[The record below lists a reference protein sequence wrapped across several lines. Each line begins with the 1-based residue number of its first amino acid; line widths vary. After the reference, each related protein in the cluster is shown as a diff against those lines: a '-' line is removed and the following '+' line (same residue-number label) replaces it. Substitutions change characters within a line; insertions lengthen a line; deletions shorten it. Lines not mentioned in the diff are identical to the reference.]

1 MIHLKKLLMTMK
13 KYLISFSLVYLLFL
27 NFIFAQTIIKQDVG
41 SKKNNTFSYF
51 EKDNPPVISKLLLND
66 NQRISPI
73 PLAVN
78 NSYTNFFPWA
88 FYQTALECGQST
100 SITQIFN
107 YEICFQRGWTDI
119 NYNFDHKFPAYFVW
133 NFCND
138 GVNQGVLFLESW
150 KVVRDAGTC
159 NMTDWGGYPN
169 GSQYKRWI
177 NGYDKYY
184 RSMQNRISEVC
195 AIPTDSEEGILTL
208 KHWLYNHIEGKAV
221 GGLANFNATYKFPD
235 AVIPDGLPGAG
246 KSIITKFSSD
256 PNHAYIILGYND
268 TIGWDFNQDN
278 QITNDLDLNGDGQIT
293 VQDWEKGCF
302 IISHTSGPGWGDY
315 GQCFLP
321 YRIMATSFHDD
332 GVWGTTAYVVK
343 VREQV
348 KPQLTAKVS
357 LTYNKRGRIK
367 VYFGV
372 SPDTLATTPNH
383 LIEPYI
389 FNYQGGD
396 FYMTGDT
403 NESDK
408 TLEFGVDITP
418 LLNSISPS
426 SPAKFFLLIDE
437 NDPDKTGFGQIN
449 QFSILS
455 YSQSDTIEI
464 SSDHNNQPIVNQ
476 GTTKQT
482 ILYTPHFTRPVIQDS
497 LLQLTVN
504 EHFEHQMTAQNGIP
518 NYRWEMAH
526 GYKELPISN
535 NLTQAYTNVLFTNLD
550 TGYAMVELPFTFPF
564 YQENINFVYIF
575 ADGFIGFSVQDYF
588 PFVYSNT
595 IKFETVRMIAPF
607 FADLEVI
614 NVKTKF
620 QNNELIISY
629 KGKIKNQVESYISFN
644 VKLKKDGTIEIHY
657 GDMKYGQTNFI
668 SGISNG
674 DINNLI
680 YSNLNQSNSSN
691 LQYHSIQY
699 KPIDNLPHLTL
710 SSSGLLSGFSDSEK
724 FDSVLVNCFDNNDI
738 KTQKWIYLDF
748 KNPKNLTVTKFTM
761 AESECNSL
769 LKGAE
774 DHLNV
779 EIRNF
784 GDSTYQ
790 NIIFSYQ
797 IHSSY
802 LISPDGYFNLGTF
815 SPLETKNL
823 VELIPLESLE
833 NAPNHE
839 SVDMQWFLINNNDTI
854 SKGIYSFTLNT
865 PEFEIQNNTLTQ
877 KEVHLN
883 NYHLDIQLKNLTDCN
898 ISGLRFELL
907 IPDGSYSI
915 SPELNSLN
923 STLSFESFHILF
935 NIVDPESM
943 MDQNPVQLQL
953 NIYRYNKL
961 IDKKLIDILPNHQFF
976 ANPNPT
982 FNYTEISSS
991 DPHQIITNAEIYH
1004 VSGIRVKNIEV
1015 QSTPFI
1021 LDLSDQIQ
1029 GVYYIRLTTLDQK
1042 FKTLKII
1049 KL

>member
-1 MIHLKKLLMTMK
+1 M
-13 KYLISFSLVYLLFL
+13 
-27 NFIFAQTIIKQDVG
+27 
-41 SKKNNTFSYF
+41 
-51 EKDNPPVISKLLLND
+51 
-66 NQRISPI
+66 
-73 PLAVN
+73 
-78 NSYTNFFPWA
+78 
-88 FYQTALECGQST
+88 
-100 SITQIFN
+100 
-107 YEICFQRGWTDI
+107 
-119 NYNFDHKFPAYFVW
+119 
-133 NFCND
+133 
-138 GVNQGVLFLESW
+138 
-150 KVVRDAGTC
+150 
-159 NMTDWGGYPN
+159 
-169 GSQYKRWI
+169 
-177 NGYDKYY
+177 
-184 RSMQNRISEVC
+184 
-195 AIPTDSEEGILTL
+195 
-208 KHWLYNHIEGKAV
+208 
-221 GGLANFNATYKFPD
+221 
-235 AVIPDGLPGAG
+235 
-246 KSIITKFSSD
+246 
-256 PNHAYIILGYND
+256 
-268 TIGWDFNQDN
+268 
-278 QITNDLDLNGDGQIT
+278 
-293 VQDWEKGCF
+293 
-302 IISHTSGPGWGDY
+302 
-315 GQCFLP
+315 
-321 YRIMATSFHDD
+321 
-332 GVWGTTAYVVK
+332 
-343 VREQV
+343 
-348 KPQLTAKVS
+348 
-357 LTYNKRGRIK
+357 
-367 VYFGV
+367 
-372 SPDTLATTPNH
+372 
-383 LIEPYI
+383 
-389 FNYQGGD
+389 
-396 FYMTGDT
+396 
-403 NESDK
+403 
-408 TLEFGVDITP
+408 
-418 LLNSISPS
+418 
-426 SPAKFFLLIDE
+426 
-437 NDPDKTGFGQIN
+437 
-449 QFSILS
+449 
-455 YSQSDTIEI
+455 
-464 SSDHNNQPIVNQ
+464 
-476 GTTKQT
+476 
-482 ILYTPHFTRPVIQDS
+482 
-497 LLQLTVN
+497 
-504 EHFEHQMTAQNGIP
+504 
-518 NYRWEMAH
+518 
-526 GYKELPISN
+526 
-535 NLTQAYTNVLFTNLD
+535 
-550 TGYAMVELPFTFPF
+550 
-564 YQENINFVYIF
+564 
-575 ADGFIGFSVQDYF
+575 
-588 PFVYSNT
+588 
-595 IKFETVRMIAPF
+595 
-607 FADLEVI
+607 
-614 NVKTKF
+614 
-620 QNNELIISY
+620 
-629 KGKIKNQVESYISFN
+629 
-644 VKLKKDGTIEIHY
+644 
-657 GDMKYGQTNFI
+657 
-668 SGISNG
+668 
-674 DINNLI
+674 
-680 YSNLNQSNSSN
+680 
-691 LQYHSIQY
+691 
-699 KPIDNLPHLTL
+699 

-724 FDSVLVNCFDNNDI
+724 FDSVLVNCYDNNDI

-815 SPLETKNL
+815 SPLETKNF

-943 MDQNPVQLQL
+943 LDQNPVQLQL

-1021 LDLSDQIQ
+1021 LDLSDQVQ